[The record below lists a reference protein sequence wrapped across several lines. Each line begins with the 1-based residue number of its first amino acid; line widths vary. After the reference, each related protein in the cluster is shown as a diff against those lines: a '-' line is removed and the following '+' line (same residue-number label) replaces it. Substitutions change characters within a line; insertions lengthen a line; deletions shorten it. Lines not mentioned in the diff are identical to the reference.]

1 VRALDLA
8 ADGLMEKE
16 IAARMNIAEST
27 AHAHLAVARRVLDAR
42 NTAHSV
48 RLAIRAGA
56 IAA

>member
-1 VRALDLA
+1 
-8 ADGLMEKE
+8 MEKE

-42 NTAHSV
+42 NTAHAV